1 MHNAF
6 KRISHWPEQTTEGKK
21 AISNIAMESMKNTMK
36 IRMIGAAALL
46 GIGASAFPSLAA
58 AKIQQLSVYINGKD
72 RTVPA
77 GAI

>member
-6 KRISHWPEQTTEGKK
+6 SRIIHWLVPTNEGKK
-21 AISNIAMESMKNTMK
+21 AIRNIAIESMKNTMK